1 MKKVS
6 GGDGIPG
13 ELFKILYKKMRKI
26 QKKWKDIPCSWIE
39 IINITKMFI
48 LPKVIYKFPT
58 IPIKILMALF

>member
-1 MKKVS
+1 
-6 GGDGIPG
+6 
-13 ELFKILYKKMRKI
+13 MRKI